1 MDDTQIIDGFFA
13 RDPTALD
20 AAQTQYAPRLMHLAK
35 NILPREDAE
44 EVVNDTWLRA
54 WNAIPPARP
63 ARLGAYL
70 SAVTRRLALDRWRE
84 NRAEKRGGTSLPL
97 LFSELEDCLPDP
109 VTPEDVLAGE
119 DLQRAIEDFL
129 ADQPK
134 EKRVLFLRRY
144 WYADSV
150 GDIARRMHM
159 SENAVSVTLNRLRT
173 KLKSYLER
181 RGFTP

>member
-13 RDPTALD
+13 RDPEALD

-63 ARLGAYL
+63 HKLGAYL

-84 NRAEKRGGTSLPL
+84 NRAQKRGGTSLPV

-109 VTPEDVLAGE
+109 VTPESILTDKEFA
-119 DLQRAIEDFL
+119 DAIVAFL
-129 ADQPK
+129 ASLPK
-134 EKRVLFLRRY
+134 EKRILFLRRY

-159 SENAVSVTLNRLRT
+159 SENAVSVTLNRLRA
-173 KLKSYLER
+173 KLKLDLER
-181 RGFTP
+181 RGLTP